1 MYIYKKNQV
10 IMDSLLIIIGCGL
23 GSLLSIITKN
33 YKKSNNKLRWP
44 KYVELIDSL
53 LGMILLILLVF
64 HIKFYRELLT
74 FFLSANIGFHFTNV
88 F

>member
-1 MYIYKKNQV
+1 MYNYKKNQV
-10 IMDSLLIIIGCGL
+10 ILDILLIVIGCSL
-23 GSLLSIITKN
+23 GSLLSIVTRN
-33 YKKSNNKLRWP
+33 YKNSKDRLRWP

-53 LGMILLILLVF
+53 IGMILLILLIF
-64 HIKFYRELLT
+64 HVQFYREMLT